1 MFLGGLLIKLWILKM
16 EEDLEKEN
24 CVCCDEQ
31 TQVKKNENVNN
42 RNFYIEGVGQLCS
55 ECFFNVHKNF
65 AS

>member
-1 MFLGGLLIKLWILKM
+1 M
-16 EEDLEKEN
+16 EKDLEKEN
-24 CVCCDEQ
+24 CVYCNKQ

-65 AS
+65 VSQS